1 MKKYGFTLV
10 ELLAT
15 IAILG
20 ILVLIAVPNVIK
32 YLDSSR
38 QKAMITQENTILDAA
53 NLYISD
59 YCSSSR
65 IHEGMCPES
74 YENNEDSKE
83 SYLCLSDLQN
93 ASSSYADDIK
103 YKGKSCK
110 GIIVFED
117 KDSKGKTYLYCGD
130 DGNYDYITDKTLNP
144 TKYPN
149 CGIVLDKELSVYQ
162 ITEGTLSTMV
172 SILQRTR
179 ELLFSA
185 SNEKNTAEDRESIK
199 KEIKDLLKEY
209 EKKYNIEY
217 ANSKVL
223 HKGNELSGEY
233 ITEDVSLSGL
243 GLDKLTYS
251 DFLKDIDVV
260 DLAINKISDLRGIIS
275 VKQNAYEYNFSFQ
288 ECSNKSCKLDVVNS
302 LLGRIRELS
311 YAAGYGE
318 GNTTNDLKYLDNEV
332 QEYFKLLDKFSK
344 SLGDNSISKSAIFS
358 KGTDVKTQSSA
369 LIVYNEASSYL
380 KNGSGYNSQYSSS
393 IWEDRISLLQT
404 AKGGIEEVIN
414 ISNRMDEL
422 LNQCSNPTND
432 ESDKKN
438 VGMELNA
445 LIQAIDEVRT
455 STSFYDKVIL
465 GDSSIYKSYML
476 YDLHDSNLETIS
488 CTNYNSNF
496 SKYVENYIRNMNLN
510 IISIDANISETGEL
524 VSFSKCKD
532 NDCIVTVVTN
542 ILSYMLQ
549 NAKDAINATDQ
560 KREEYNIQYTTYFKA
575 LNNISELSGNS
586 NYSTSNLKL
595 DGTNLSTS
603 SNATNAKTLLTNII
617 TNLK

>member
-1 MKKYGFTLV
+1 MKKNGFTLV

-162 ITEGTLSTMV
+162 VTEDTLGTMSSDLQSVKILLV
-172 SILQRTR
+172 SAANG
-179 ELLFSA
+179 ES
-185 SNEKNTAEDRESIK
+185 SAEDVK
-199 KEIKDLLKEY
+199 KEIKDLLKDY

-217 ANSKVL
+217 ADAKVL
-223 HKGNELSGEY
+223 HKNNELSGEY
-233 ITEDVSLSGL
+233 IIENVSLSGL

-251 DFLKDIDVV
+251 DFSKDIDVV
-260 DLAINKISDLRGIIS
+260 DLAINKISDIRAIIS
-275 VKQNAYEYNFSFQ
+275 AKQNAYEYNFSFQ

-311 YAAGYGE
+311 YTAGYGE

-380 KNGSGYNSQYSSS
+380 KNGSGYNYQYTSSV
-393 IWEDRISLLQT
+393 WEDRISLLQT
-404 AKGGIEEVIN
+404 AKGGLNEVIN
-414 ISNRMDEL
+414 ISNRIDEL
-422 LNQCSNPTND
+422 LNQCNNPTND

-438 VGMELNA
+438 IDVELNA
-445 LIQAIDEVRT
+445 LIQAIAEVRT
-455 STSFYDKVIL
+455 STSFYDKAIL
-465 GDSSIYKSYML
+465 SDSSIYKSYMS
-476 YDLHDSNLETIS
+476 YDLHDSNIETIS

-542 ILSYMLQ
+542 VLSYMLQ

-575 LNNISELSGNS
+575 LNNISELSGNT